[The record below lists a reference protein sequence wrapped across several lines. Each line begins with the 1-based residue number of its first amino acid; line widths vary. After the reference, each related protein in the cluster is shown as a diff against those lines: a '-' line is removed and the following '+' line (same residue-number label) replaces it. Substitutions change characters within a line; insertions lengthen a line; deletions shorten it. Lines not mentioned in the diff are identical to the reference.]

1 MPWFV
6 KESGSMSHI
15 YSSAVL
21 DLEMIAPIQL
31 QSFFSYTF
39 LANPE
44 LEPHAPKG
52 YSIWNPQGGA
62 DCKKSRTPYTF
73 LWNLFYKYEQKIM
86 FIQG

>member
-1 MPWFV
+1 
-6 KESGSMSHI
+6 MSHI

-52 YSIWNPQGGA
+52 YSI
-62 DCKKSRTPYTF
+62 
-73 LWNLFYKYEQKIM
+73 
-86 FIQG
+86 